1 MYFQVRTDQT
11 ARGSYEQL
19 TDSSGNKL
27 WSIAISNS
35 PLEVRIVNDKDLE
48 GEYKQY
54 AADAKPKLG
63 WTGAYMEGIFQSY
76 IHLFKDLGIGT
87 YEALRNGDTSV
98 YKNYG
103 RSMVRR
109 EILDIQMYFK
119 VYMIFYYQHYL
130 LH

>member
-11 ARGSYEQL
+11 ARGSYKQL

-63 WTGAYMEGIFQSY
+63 
-76 IHLFKDLGIGT
+76 
-87 YEALRNGDTSV
+87 
-98 YKNYG
+98 
-103 RSMVRR
+103 
-109 EILDIQMYFK
+109 
-119 VYMIFYYQHYL
+119 
-130 LH
+130 